1 MAKHIKTLVVYFS
14 RSGQTAKVAELVAH
28 HLNAETK
35 EEITEIQGRRGPVG
49 YLRSAWEGLVGSSPI
64 ISPPIVDPNDYQVVI
79 LACPVWMGRMASP
92 MRTYLIKMEN
102 HLPKVGLLVTEG
114 GSGGHR
120 VLMQMRELTR
130 KTPLAELVLTEDEIA
145 KASHITKVKLFCDK
159 LIQQYEKELSPVP
172 TPIKKANP

>member
-14 RSGQTAKVAELVAH
+14 RSGQTARVAELVAH

-35 EEITEIQGRRGPVG
+35 EEITEVQSRRGPVG
-49 YLRSAWEGLVGSSPI
+49 YIRSAWEAMVGSSPSI
-64 ISPPIVDPNDYQVVI
+64 TSPLVDPSDYQLVV
-79 LACPVWMGRMASP
+79 LACPVWMSRMASP

-102 HLPKVGLLVTEG
+102 HLPKVALVVTEG

-130 KTPLAELVLTEDEIA
+130 KTPLAELVLSEDEIA
-145 KASHITKVKLFCDK
+145 KASHLTKIKLFCDK
-159 LIQQYEKELSPVP
+159 LVQQFEKELSPISVP
-172 TPIKKANP
+172 MKSATP

>member
-1 MAKHIKTLVVYFS
+1 MSKHIKTLVVYFS

-28 HLNAETK
+28 NLNAETK
-35 EEITEIQGRRGPVG
+35 EEITEVQGRRGPLG
-49 YLRSAWEGLVGSSPI
+49 YIRSAWEAMVGSSPSI
-64 ISPPIVDPNDYQVVI
+64 MPPVVDPNDYQIVV
-79 LACPVWMGRMASP
+79 LACPVWMSRMASP

-102 HLPKVGLLVTEG
+102 HLPKVALVVTEG

-145 KASHITKVKLFCDK
+145 KASHLTKVKLFCDK
-159 LIQQYEKELSPVP
+159 LIQQYEKEVSPVSVSL
-172 TPIKKANP
+172 KKTNP